1 MRAATDKK
9 EPNRQLGGVLM
20 ATSSIFAHVE
30 ITDQKKAE
38 RFVAALEESERA
50 QAKKKRT
57 APAIPVM
64 RDANDIRKLMA
75 KRFPVK

>member
-1 MRAATDKK
+1 
-9 EPNRQLGGVLM
+9 M

-38 RFVAALEESERA
+38 RFINALEESEKA

-64 RDANDIRKLMA
+64 RNADDIRKLMA
-75 KRFPVK
+75 KRFPMK